1 MSVEK
6 KINYNMQGGVRNYL
20 GKQKEVKAP
29 LKWQSSPDHPTTE
42 LAYITQAEKDLLVKQ
57 DLHGSLKGGVNRGPS
72 GILSLNGWGS
82 NDPGQNRAGSDV
94 SGAMDAGQDDGK
106 DAQLGST
113 AAASTTMS
121 PAEQKNA
128 ERVNATQLGLDLSN
142 PKDYNKYHDI
152 KTPGFFDSGLG
163 KFIKTIGLGIIAPQL
178 LAGTKLGTLYS
189 GYNKAKGIA
198 NLAKT
203 FNITDK
209 NVVTSLSDTVKDKFA
224 GFNTTGTKGPKDP
237 PREGGDGDNQQ
248 NALMS
253 EYLLLLQK
261 MEQGVLQKEEQARFN
276 SLKSRLGK
284 AYGGIMNVNMNRGQ
298 LGGMNG

>member
-1 MSVEK
+1 MIDK
-6 KINYNMQGGVRNYL
+6 TFKMQGGIRNYL

-29 LKWQSSPDHPTTE
+29 LKWKSSPDHPSTE
-42 LAYITQAEKDLLVKQ
+42 LAYITQAEKNLLIKK
-57 DLHGSLKGGVNRGPS
+57 DLHNSLKGKVNRGPS
-72 GILSLNGWGS
+72 GIISLNGWGS
-82 NDPGQNRAGSDV
+82 NDPGQNRAGAEV

-142 PKDYNKYHDI
+142 PKDYNKYHNI

-163 KFIKTIGLGIIAPQL
+163 KFIKTIGLGVIAPQL

-189 GYNKAKGIA
+189 GYNKAKTVAAYA
-198 NLAKT
+198 NK
-203 FNITDK
+203 FGITDK
-209 NVVTSLSDTVKDKFA
+209 NLATSLTNTVKDNFT
-224 GFNTTGTKGPKDP
+224 GFNTNFKGPEDP
-237 PREGGDGDNQQ
+237 PDNTGNGDGGNEQ

-253 EYLLLLQK
+253 EYILLLRR
-261 MEQGVLQKEEQARFN
+261 MEQGMLSAEEQGRFN

-284 AYGGIMNVNMNRGQ
+284 AEGGIMHVNMNKGR
-298 LGGMNG
+298 LGETLYG